1 METYEEAKKFY
12 EETFNEKSAAIR
24 LARWA
29 EANGMTPKK
38 EKAAK
43 KEEPVEKKAD
53 EE

>member
-29 EANGMTPKK
+29 EANNAIPK
-38 EKAAK
+38 KAAK
-43 KEEPVEKKAD
+43 KEEKVEEKAD